1 MKHFF
6 TTLLMCC
13 LTTLSLGQEHQY
25 PVVAATQMNIVYAGL
40 ENPLSIAVPG
50 LASEDLVIEVD
61 TVHQLFQQGNG
72 WVLIPTIDSHRA
84 DIKVSKRNADNE
96 QTELGTLAFRVKRIP
111 DPSLTWGKARNGEGI
126 SKSILQYPPPVFA
139 QMANFDFEVKARIV
153 SFDLNFY
160 RDGAV
165 ISMSSNT
172 RRCTEPMAQALQNL
186 NVDDVVYIDNAVAAM
201 PDGTLRTLAPIRVF
215 VVE

>member
-25 PVVAATQMNIVYAGL
+25 PVVAATRMNIVYAGL
-40 ENPLSIAVPG
+40 ENPLSIAAPG
-50 LASEDLVIEVD
+50 LASEDLIIEVD
-61 TVHQLFQQGNG
+61 TVHQLFRQGNG
-72 WVLIPTIDSHRA
+72 WVLIPTIDSHIA

-96 QTELGTLAFRVKRIP
+96 QTELGTLSFRVKRIP

-126 SKSILQYPPPVFA
+126 SKSILRYPPPVFA

-172 RRCTEPMAQALQNL
+172 SRCTEPMAQALQNL

>member
-25 PVVAATQMNIVYAGL
+25 PVVAATLMNVVYAGL

-96 QTELGTLAFRVKRIP
+96 QTELGTLSFRVKRIP

-139 QMANFDFEVKARIV
+139 QMANFDFEVNARIV

>member
-25 PVVAATQMNIVYAGL
+25 PVVAATLMNVVYAGL

-72 WVLIPTIDSHRA
+72 WVLIPTIDSHIA
-84 DIKVSKRNADNE
+84 DIKVSKRNADNK
-96 QTELGTLAFRVKRIP
+96 QTELGTLTFRVKRIP

-126 SKSILQYPPPVFA
+126 SKSILPYPPPVFA

-172 RRCTEPMAQALQNL
+172 RYCTEPMAQALQNL

-201 PDGTLRTLAPIRVF
+201 PDGTLRTLTPIRVF